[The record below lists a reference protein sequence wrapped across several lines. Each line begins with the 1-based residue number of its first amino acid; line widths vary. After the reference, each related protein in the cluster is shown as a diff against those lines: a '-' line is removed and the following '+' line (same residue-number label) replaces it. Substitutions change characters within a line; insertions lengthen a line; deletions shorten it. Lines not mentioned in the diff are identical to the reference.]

1 MLIYFILGIYTS
13 ASFSATFSM
22 YIPIDQLDTGI
33 SVSMPLRYSFRSSSD
48 KSDTGRSLS
57 PRSMLYNHIEKYMGQ
72 ATGVDGHACL
82 LRAMCEASS
91 TPLHDDG
98 LLGDAVN
105 FLLTVNYAVE
115 ESDDRFKNYLE
126 AQAKGQV
133 IK

>member
-1 MLIYFILGIYTS
+1 
-13 ASFSATFSM
+13 M

-57 PRSMLYNHIEKYMGQ
+57 PRSMLYNHIENYMGQ

-115 ESDDRFKNYLE
+115 ESDDRFKNYLA